1 MRQKEKDFCQK
12 EKRRPLQDNKGN
24 VQLLF
29 DVRGQKTSVLK
40 FPGNGKNSRRTT
52 TTTTTTTKK
61 QQQQQQQKTTTTTTT
76 TNYVSRK

>member
-40 FPGNGKNSRRTT
+40 FPGNGKTHDALLLLLPL
-52 TTTTTTTKK
+52 
-61 QQQQQQQKTTTTTTT
+61 QKETTTTT